1 MTNFNIWVILGITA
15 VILLIIY
22 WRKRNAIWG
31 GLTLGIVVGFIVT
44 VVFAFKGQGFDW
56 SLIGKFTVI
65 GTLVGFLAE
74 LLGKFSD
81 YLKKKS

>member
-1 MTNFNIWVILGITA
+1 MIISIWIFLSIITA
-15 VILLIIY
+15 ILLIAF
-22 WRKRNAIWG
+22 WRTRNAVWG

-44 VVFAFKGQGFDW
+44 VVFAFKGQGFNW